1 MQTLCRTE
9 PDIDIDIEIGIGIE
23 IEIEIVMF
31 WMPYRATGAP
41 SGRCW
46 YWRRRVMMFNPSD

>member
-9 PDIDIDIEIGIGIE
+9 PDIDIDIEIGIG